1 MKTKREFKEQL
12 FTTSGIS
19 KSYMQIRESID
30 LDKYAEKDCKP
41 FKRKTILPKPVLMLG
56 IGLGSCAAVAVGVI
70 GISQLINSR
79 SNIPP
84 QPSWTRFE
92 ERVYSYEEFATKV
105 EQYTENDEHG
115 LKDYPLHTF
124 EITSTFG
131 YESCYVISGTCFCPP
146 ETREEA
152 HKDGVCPNFSMI
164 GAEFY
169 YLENITDQY
178 PKVSIEFGH
187 EETYDKDNLYW
198 EECDYS
204 IISGKAVEGY
214 YILLD
219 KSDVNSNYLISIHTH
234 DQFALE
240 YINSLKEE
248 IFNHFKNK

>member
-56 IGLGSCAAVAVGVI
+56 IGLGSCAAIAVGVI

-84 QPSWTRFE
+84 QPRWPRFE
-92 ERVYSYEEFATKV
+92 ERVYSYEEFTAKV
-105 EQYTENDEHG
+105 EQYMEDDETG

-131 YESCYVISGTCFCPP
+131 YESCYVISGACFGPP

-187 EETYDKDNLYW
+187 EETYDKDSLYW
-198 EECDYS
+198 DGS
-204 IISGKAVEGY
+204 DFSVTNGKVHVGNCVLVDSNGK
-214 YILLD
+214 LLID
-219 KSDVNSNYLISIHTH
+219 IYVY
-234 DQFALE
+234 DQFA

-248 IFNHFKNK
+248 LLNHFKNK